1 MQITISEENRVR
13 VGVGRGAHLEI
24 ESEGPG
30 LTLTPIHMLGASL
43 AGCTFSVLLSWAGSA
58 GLEYDDL
65 EVDLAWEFAEDP
77 YRIGRYEM
85 AILWPSLPP
94 DRYGPAKSVAAQCTV
109 EHTLRIPPE
118 IEVSV
123 GQ

>member
-1 MQITISEENRVR
+1 
-13 VGVGRGAHLEI
+13 
-24 ESEGPG
+24 
-30 LTLTPIHMLGASL
+30 MLGASL

-65 EVDLAWEFAEDP
+65 EVDLAWEVAEDP

-94 DRYGPAKSVAAQCTV
+94 DRYGPAKSVAAQCRV
-109 EHTLRIPPE
+109 ERTLRIPPE

-123 GQ
+123 GPGDCSARRQRPRSRSSWSISQT